1 MRKLVPALL
10 CALAL
15 AGCDGGG
22 DGADDERGG
31 RTSDAG
37 AAAPGGLAAG
47 ADRSG
52 GRAPPSA
59 AAVRPTGDGS
69 VEATE
74 IRAPGLRE
82 HLRALQE
89 IADENGGNRAA
100 GTPGSEASAEYVA
113 ERLREDGWRVE
124 LDPVTF
130 PYFDERSPPRLD
142 DLEEGSEFRTLSYSG
157 SGRVEARVRRLGLGC
172 GRRDFRALDEGEIAV
187 VARGKCFFRD
197 KARNVESAGAAALLI
212 VDGESDEPPSATLGA
227 PGIEIPVLAVG
238 ATAGRG
244 LVGRVELEVDAVAE
258 RRRTVN
264 VIAET
269 ATGRG
274 DRVVIAGGHLDSV
287 PAGPGINDNGS
298 GTAALL
304 EIAEALGG
312 RAPGARV
319 RLAFWGAEELGLIG
333 SRRYVRELEPAD
345 RDGIAAY
352 VNLDM
357 VGSPEPAHGV
367 YSDADPEIEQLLRR
381 LVGQRAEEENAGGNS
396 DHAPFE
402 RAGIPVGG
410 LFTGAGEPH
419 DPCYHRACDDITNV
433 NMEILVEM
441 ARAAGEA
448 VERLSARN

>member
-1 MRKLVPALL
+1 VRTFLPVAL

-15 AGCDGGG
+15 AGCER
-22 DGADDERGG
+22 GAGEAEDERGG
-31 RTSDAG
+31 RASDAPAARGGPGG
-37 AAAPGGLAAG
+37 AADGDGGA
-47 ADRSG
+47 
-52 GRAPPSA
+52 APPSA
-59 AAVRPTGDGS
+59 AAVRPTGDGR
-69 VEATE
+69 VEASE
-74 IRAPGLRE
+74 IRAPGLRK

-89 IADENGGNRAA
+89 IADQNGGNRAA

-113 ERLREDGWRVE
+113 ARLREDGWRVE

-130 PYFDERSPPRLD
+130 RYFDERSPPRLD
-142 DLEEGSEFRTLSYSG
+142 DLEEGNEFRTLSYSG

-172 GRRDFRALDEGEIAV
+172 GRRDFRALEEGEIAV

-197 KARNVESAGAAALLI
+197 KARNAESAGAAALLI

-244 LVGRVELEVDAVAE
+244 LGRRVELEVDAVSE

-269 ATGRG
+269 AAGRG
-274 DRVVIAGGHLDSV
+274 DRVVMAGGHLDSV

-333 SRRYVRELEPAD
+333 SRRYVRELRPEE
-345 RDGIAAY
+345 REEITAY

-381 LVGQRAEEENAGGNS
+381 LVGPRAEEENAGGNS

-402 RAGIPVGG
+402 RADIPVGG

-419 DPCYHRACDDITNV
+419 DPCYHRACDDIDNIDMPV
-433 NMEILVEM
+433 LVRM
-441 ARAAGEA
+441 SRAAGEA